1 MKTILGVLALGSIA
15 WATPS
20 LAAPTGQVQCY
31 TFANNA
37 ANNQPQ
43 PINTPYT
50 PDPSASFNSSG
61 GAISVTHTGIG
72 TYSVLCNGLGFGGFG
87 FPLVGT
93 VQVTA
98 KSDTNVYCHA
108 NSWGSGEIFVEK
120 LGGGIGGGLIRNFAA
135 TVVCFGKGGGGGGGP
150 APADSEFTLVF
161 IY

>member
-1 MKTILGVLALGSIA
+1 VLALGSIA

-20 LAAPTGQVQCY
+20 LAAPPGQVQCY
-31 TFANNA
+31 AFANNA
-37 ANNQPQ
+37 ANNRPQ
-43 PINTPYT
+43 PINTPYA
-50 PDPSASFNSSG
+50 PDANASFNSSG
-61 GAISVTHTGIG
+61 GTISVTHTVTG
-72 TYSVLCNGLGFGGFG
+72 TYSVVCNGIGVGGFG

-98 KSDTNVYCHA
+98 KSDTNVYCHT
-108 NSWGSGEIFVEK
+108 NSSGSGEIFVEK

-135 TVVCFGKGGGGGGGP
+135 TVVCCGKGGGGGGGP